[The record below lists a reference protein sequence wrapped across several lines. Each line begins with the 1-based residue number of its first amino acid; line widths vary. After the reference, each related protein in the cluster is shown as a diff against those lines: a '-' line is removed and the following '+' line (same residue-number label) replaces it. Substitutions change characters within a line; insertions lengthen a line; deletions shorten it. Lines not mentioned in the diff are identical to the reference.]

1 MCASYERRKTLDG
14 LTLTKA
20 VNTIKQRYEGVQVTK
35 INVTEDSVTIGL
47 FAPDRKSLHVRV
59 TGGAPALFTTD
70 VQEGVPDPFLD
81 RLSGGKIVE
90 IGGRR
95 YDRLF
100 WLNIEKRRPSGK
112 METHRLIFELIGK
125 MANAALVNENGNIIW
140 LFAKNNAD
148 PDRSFSVGERYSA
161 PRLNKRDTLEKYATA
176 NFADLLGFYP
186 VTVKHAETY
195 LANGY
200 SFAETATLIN
210 ESLTDG
216 IFHTDAQGRVIP
228 FKPYEDGGTITIDEL
243 KDRLYKPTV
252 KKDDGIRL
260 RLTRFFEKQAEKYL
274 TLKDKLKE
282 EYAEA
287 ETFPKVRAKA
297 DLLKSNL
304 HLLKKGKGRIELTNY
319 TSDGI
324 ETIPFDIPELF
335 DANKEVNRL
344 YRRADKLERSVAL
357 LTSRIGEVDN
367 MIDSALE
374 QLYYIEISAKEDELR
389 ELALEMKKSEPKQKR
404 QIKEK
409 QFMRLEIGGGTAY
422 IGRNSVSNHRLVFQF
437 ANPDDIWFHAQ
448 KIPSAHLVFRKSGG
462 ITQDEAEQCAAIVAG
477 MSKAKLNLK
486 VIVDYT
492 QKKNV
497 KKPKNTPPGF
507 VIYHRFRSVTV
518 TPVHIDENAD

>member
-1 MCASYERRKTLDG
+1 MDG

-20 VNTIKQRYEGVQVTK
+20 VHTIKTRYEGAQVTK

-47 FAPDRKSLHVRV
+47 FTPDRKSLHVRV
-59 TGGAPALFTTD
+59 TGGSPALFTSSA
-70 VQEGVPDPFLD
+70 QEGVPDPFLD
-81 RLSGGKIVE
+81 RLSGGKITEV
-90 IGGRR
+90 GGRR

-100 WLNIEKRRPSGK
+100 WLVIAKRRPSGK
-112 METHRLIFELIGK
+112 IETHKLIFELIGK
-125 MANAALVNENGNIIW
+125 MSNAALVNENGNIIW

-148 PDRSFSVGERYSA
+148 PDRSFFVGEKYAS
-161 PRLNKRDTLEKYATA
+161 PRLNKRDTLEKYTSN

-186 VTVKHAETY
+186 VTVKHAENY
-195 LANGY
+195 MANGY

-210 ESLTDG
+210 ESLTDD
-216 IFHTDAQGRVIP
+216 IFHLDAQGRVIP
-228 FKPYEDGGTITIDEL
+228 FKPFEDGGTITIDDL
-243 KDRLYKPTV
+243 KDRIHKASV

-282 EYAEA
+282 EYTEA

-304 HLLKKGKGRIELTNY
+304 HLLKGGKGRVELISY
-319 TSDGI
+319 TENGM
-324 ETIPFDIPELF
+324 ETVSFDIPELF

-357 LTSRIGEVDN
+357 LTSRMGEVDN
-367 MIDSALE
+367 MVDSALE

-389 ELALEMKKSEPKQKR
+389 ELALEMKKSEPKQKK

-409 QFMRLEIGGGTAY
+409 QFTKIEIGGGTAY

-437 ANPDDIWFHAQ
+437 ANPDDMWFHAQ
-448 KIPSAHLVFRKSGG
+448 KIPSAHLIFRKSGSV
-462 ITQDEAEQCAAIVAG
+462 TPAEAEQCAAIVAG
-477 MSKAKLNLK
+477 MSKAKQNLK
-486 VIVDYT
+486 VTVDYT

-507 VIYHRFRSVTV
+507 VIYHRFRSLTV
-518 TPVHIDENAD
+518 TPVHIDENDD

>member
-1 MCASYERRKTLDG
+1 MCASDERRTILDG

-20 VNTIKQRYEGVQVTK
+20 VNTIKERYEGVQVTK

-59 TGGAPALFTTD
+59 TGGAPALFTTGT
-70 VQEGVPDPFLD
+70 QEGVLDPFLD

-90 IGGRR
+90 IGGRK

-100 WLNIEKRRPSGK
+100 WLSIAKRRPSGK
-112 METHRLIFELIGK
+112 IETHKLIFELIGK
-125 MANAALVNENGNIIW
+125 MSNAALVNENGNIIW

-148 PDRSFSVGERYSA
+148 ADRSFFVGDKYHA
-161 PRLNKRDTLEKYATA
+161 PRLNKRDTLEKYNTG

-195 LANGY
+195 TANGY

-210 ESLTDG
+210 ESLADS
-216 IFHTDAQGRVIP
+216 IFHVDSQGRVIP
-228 FKPYEDGGTITIDEL
+228 FKPYGDGETITIDDL
-243 KDRLYKPTV
+243 KDRMYKPTV

-260 RLTRFFEKQAEKYL
+260 RLTRFFEKQAEKYMV
-274 TLKDKLKE
+274 LKDKLKE
-282 EYAEA
+282 EFAEA
-287 ETFPKVRAKA
+287 QTFPKVRAKA

-304 HLLKKGKGRIELTNY
+304 HLLKGGKGRVELTSY
-319 TSDGI
+319 TENGM
-324 ETIPFDIPELF
+324 ETVPFDIPELF
-335 DANKEVNRL
+335 DPNKEVNRL

-357 LTSRIGEVDN
+357 LTSRMGEVDN

-389 ELALEMKKSEPKQKR
+389 ELALEMKKSEPKQKK

-409 QFMRLEIGGGTAY
+409 QFTRLEIGGGTAY
-422 IGRNSVSNHRLVFQF
+422 VGRNSVSNHRLVFQL
-437 ANPDDIWFHAQ
+437 ANPEDMWFHAQ
-448 KIPSAHLVFRKSGG
+448 KTPSSHLIFRKSGG
-462 ITQDEAEQCAAIVAG
+462 ITQDEVEQCAAIVAG
-477 MSKAKLNLK
+477 MSKAKQNLK
-486 VIVDYT
+486 VTVDYT

-518 TPVHIDENAD
+518 TPVHIDENND